1 MSVSERGSSFNV
13 KFSEGTIKYQKSGE
27 SDGSDNTALKVY
39 PGIHDKVNINGN
51 SISLMDYI
59 GGIYASL
66 TSIES
71 LMGTNV
77 ELNRIIAAAS
87 GTKTSTDNSITVSD
101 TFPSNLDSIL
111 RGE

>member
-1 MSVSERGSSFNV
+1 
-13 KFSEGTIKYQKSGE
+13 
-27 SDGSDNTALKVY
+27 
-39 PGIHDKVNINGN
+39 
-51 SISLMDYI
+51 MDYI